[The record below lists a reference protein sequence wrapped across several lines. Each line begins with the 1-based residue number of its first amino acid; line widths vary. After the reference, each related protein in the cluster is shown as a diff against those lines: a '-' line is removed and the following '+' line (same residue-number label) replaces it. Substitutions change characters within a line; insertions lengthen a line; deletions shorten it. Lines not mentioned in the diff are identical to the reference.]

1 MYRIFIN
8 DNTLILSG
16 SKEILKGF
24 ENAEIEQ
31 YSCSSCM
38 NRAIAKLE
46 NDVCTLLVLQGSS
59 VELMWDDFCSR
70 YKGIEAAGG
79 IVTNLAKEVLWIR
92 RNEKWDLPKGKVEI
106 GEEIEDTAVRE
117 VEEEC
122 AVNSI
127 IRGDLLGITY
137 HTYTFKGENVL
148 KKSYW
153 YAMTCGTEQNLVPQ
167 AEEGITQVVWANT
180 EMHRSYSLDTYT
192 SIAELLKLE
201 KVVHY
206 LGF

>member
-8 DNTLILSG
+8 DNTLILSA

-38 NRAIAKLE
+38 NRAISKLE
-46 NDVCTLLVLQGSS
+46 NDLCKVLLLKGDSL
-59 VELMWDDFCSR
+59 ELMWDDFCSR
-70 YKGIEAAGG
+70 YSQLKAAGG
-79 IVTNLAKEVLWIR
+79 IVTNPSKQVLWIR
-92 RNEKWDLPKGKVEI
+92 RNEKWDLPKGKVEP
-106 GEEIEDTAVRE
+106 GEKVEETAVRE

-137 HTYTFKGENVL
+137 HTYFFKGKNVL

-153 YAMTCGTEQNLVPQ
+153 YAMTCGSEQNLVPLFRL
-167 AEEGITQVVWANT
+167 V
-180 EMHRSYSLDTYT
+180 
-192 SIAELLKLE
+192 LL
-201 KVVHY
+201 Y
-206 LGF
+206 L

>member
-46 NDVCTLLVLQGSS
+46 NDVCTLLVLQGSL

-70 YKGIEAAGG
+70 YKSIEAAGG

-122 AVNSI
+122 NVNGLEI
-127 IRGDLLGITY
+127 IKEVASTF
-137 HTYTFKGENVL
+137 HCYTTRKGKWAL
-148 KKSYW
+148 KRTYW
-153 YAMTCGTEQNLVPQ
+153 YEMNTHYMGELIPQ
-167 AEEGITQVVWANT
+167 VEEGIERVEWVNKDNIESLKMNT
-180 EMHRSYSLDTYT
+180 YKSLIDVFD
-192 SIAELLKLE
+192 SID
-201 KVVHY
+201 
-206 LGF
+206 

>member
-16 SKEILKGF
+16 SKEILNGF
-24 ENAEIEQ
+24 ENADIEQ

-46 NDVCTLLVLQGSS
+46 NDVCKVVILQGNSL
-59 VELMWDDFCSR
+59 ELMWEDFCSR
-70 YKGIEAAGG
+70 YKSIEAAGG
-79 IVTNLAKEVLWIR
+79 VVTNLAKEVLWIR
-92 RNEKWDLPKGKVEI
+92 RNEKWDLPKGKVEKD
-106 GEEIEDTAVRE
+106 EEIEDAAVRE
-117 VEEEC
+117 VEGEC
-122 AVNSI
+122 ALNSI
-127 IRGDLLGITY
+127 VRGDLLGVTY

-153 YAMTCGTEQNLVPQ
+153 FAMVCETEQNLAPQ
-167 AEEGITQVVWANT
+167 EEEGITAVVWANT